1 MRRLVVLVAST
12 TGLALIAAFP
22 LYAGGGGKAATG
34 PLPDLQTVVPRHLQ
48 LVNQQQKELLRF
60 ANGIANTGQGP
71 LALRP
76 DPPIADATATTT
88 AIQEIRSSND
98 LYKCGEQPK
107 QITACYTIVRERV
120 TGTFEFHPA
129 HNHWHIGD
137 VALFEIRKGSA
148 TGPIVGG
155 QSIKTTFCL
164 IDWYQLEGNSNTADR
179 VFHDCERSYQGIQS
193 GWVDQYHHALPGQ
206 ELELTGVA
214 NADDY
219 YLVSTS
225 NFARRFE
232 ETDYMNNTAWV
243 KFRLYTD
250 SSGNRKIEVKEN
262 SPCSTAGLCGEN
274 APNR

>member
-1 MRRLVVLVAST
+1 MRRLVVLLAST
-12 TGLALIAAFP
+12 AGLALIAAFP

-107 QITACYTIVRERV
+107 QITACYTLVRERV